1 MSEGL
6 ARSSQYSQGL
16 KDTQRTETMRWSK
29 DRNDLF
35 EEVLR
40 DTDLGQS
47 EENALEHCYQPAG
60 PMRRGLLT
68 DENAVRDGPEGPAR
82 LVGDRGE
89 RDVVALDFLVRVP
102 L

>member
-16 KDTQRTETMRWSK
+16 KDTQGTETMRWSK

-40 DTDLGQS
+40 GTDLGQS
-47 EENALEHCYQPAG
+47 EENALEHCYQLGGADAQ
-60 PMRRGLLT
+60 RSAHR
-68 DENAVRDGPEGPAR
+68 
-82 LVGDRGE
+82 
-89 RDVVALDFLVRVP
+89 
-102 L
+102 